1 MGSETKVYE
10 VLMLLVGL
18 IYAWPISQVNIHPEV
33 TRLSFDADAQRW
45 LLTLSEELS
54 TGIAVSFLITLV
66 YGFYWLGY
74 QEEFKK
80 NR

>member
-10 VLMLLVGL
+10 ILMVLAGL
-18 IYAWPISQVNIHPEV
+18 IYAWPIYQVKIHPEE

-54 TGIAVSFLITLV
+54 TDIAVSFFITLV
-66 YGFYWLGY
+66 YGIYWFRY

-80 NR
+80 IR